1 MIFHE
6 KKKIFP
12 CEIIIIILKIIKS
25 IAKCNYF
32 FQISK
37 ILVTNLA
44 VVFWII
50 CIIFVNIYSLSILEV
65 WKVVSHVEHF
75 NFSVSS
81 IGSECLLL
89 IWVLK
94 SFSELKNSN
103 SCQKHCVKRIVL
115 MLLYIRNY
123 SCQKHR
129 VKRIVLMLLMPL
141 DFLYIR
147 NCE

>member
-6 KKKIFP
+6 KKNLP
-12 CEIIIIILKIIKS
+12 LWNNHNNIK
-25 IAKCNYF
+25 NYKKYSKMQFF

-50 CIIFVNIYSLSILEV
+50 CMIFVYIYSLSIQV